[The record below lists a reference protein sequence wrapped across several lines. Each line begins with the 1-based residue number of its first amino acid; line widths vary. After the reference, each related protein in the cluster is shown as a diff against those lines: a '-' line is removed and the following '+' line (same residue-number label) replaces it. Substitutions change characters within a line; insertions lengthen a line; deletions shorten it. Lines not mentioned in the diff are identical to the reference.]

1 MDLSSYGSTT
11 AKTTPTSPRPSGHIW
26 STRLASWVVPI
37 GRRPGRR
44 PSADHIFCSDPPCW
58 VLIESLPASSPAS

>member
-1 MDLSSYGSTT
+1 MDLSSYASST
-11 AKTTPTSPRPSGHIW
+11 ANTTPTSHRPSGHIW

-44 PSADHIFCSDPPCW
+44 PSVDHIFCSDPPCW
-58 VLIESLPASSPAS
+58 VLIEALPGGSPAS

>member
-1 MDLSSYGSTT
+1 MDLSSYGSTI
-11 AKTTPTSPRPSGHIW
+11 ANTTPTSPRPSGHIW

-58 VLIESLPASSPAS
+58 VLIEPPPKTSAH

>member
-1 MDLSSYGSTT
+1 MDLSSYASPASTT
-11 AKTTPTSPRPSGHIW
+11 IPTTPRPSGHIW

-58 VLIESLPASSPAS
+58 VLIEALPGGSPAS